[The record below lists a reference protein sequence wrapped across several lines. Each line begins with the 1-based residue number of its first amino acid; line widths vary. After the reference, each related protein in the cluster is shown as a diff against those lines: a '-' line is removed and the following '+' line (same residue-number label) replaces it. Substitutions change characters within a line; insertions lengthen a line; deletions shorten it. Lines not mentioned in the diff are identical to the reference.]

1 MQISHSIP
9 RLTADEAAAII
20 PHGATV
26 GFSAFTPSGAAKAV
40 PRALAQRAKDLH
52 AEGKPFKI
60 RVLTGAS
67 TGPHI
72 DKELAEANAIEWR
85 APYQSSKEL
94 RKRINEQE
102 TQFVDMHLS
111 HVPQMI
117 EFGFFGKVDVAVIEA
132 VDVTADG
139 RVYLSTSSGVSPS
152 LLRHAEKVI
161 IEINHHHSKR
171 LAEMHDVM
179 ILPPPP
185 QRSPIPLH
193 HPLSKIGTPYAAVD
207 PKKIVGVVETNEE
220 DGVVPMTEPDD
231 TSRQIAGHVVEFLL
245 AELAAGRIP
254 QEFLPM
260 QSGVGNVANAVMAG
274 LGEICMA

>member
-9 RLTADEAAAII
+9 RLTADEAAAVI

-67 TGPHI
+67 TGPQI

-117 EFGFFGKVDVAVIEA
+117 EVGFFGKVGGAGNAGVNA
-132 VDVTADG
+132 TTDG
-139 RVYLSTSSGVSPS
+139 GGDLAPRPGVS
-152 LLRHAEKVI
+152 
-161 IEINHHHSKR
+161 
-171 LAEMHDVM
+171 
-179 ILPPPP
+179 
-185 QRSPIPLH
+185 
-193 HPLSKIGTPYAAVD
+193 
-207 PKKIVGVVETNEE
+207 
-220 DGVVPMTEPDD
+220 
-231 TSRQIAGHVVEFLL
+231 
-245 AELAAGRIP
+245 
-254 QEFLPM
+254 
-260 QSGVGNVANAVMAG
+260 
-274 LGEICMA
+274 

>member
-9 RLTADEAAAII
+9 RLTADEAAAVI

-67 TGPHI
+67 TGPQI

-102 TQFVDMHLS
+102 TQFVDIDRKSTRLNSS
-111 HVPQMI
+111 HVAI
-117 EFGFFGKVDVAVIEA
+117 SYAVFC
-132 VDVTADG
+132 
-139 RVYLSTSSGVSPS
+139 L
-152 LLRHAEKVI
+152 KKKN
-161 IEINHHHSKR
+161 IN
-171 LAEMHDVM
+171 
-179 ILPPPP
+179 
-185 QRSPIPLH
+185 
-193 HPLSKIGTPYAAVD
+193 
-207 PKKIVGVVETNEE
+207 IV
-220 DGVVPMTEPDD
+220 
-231 TSRQIAGHVVEFLL
+231 
-245 AELAAGRIP
+245 
-254 QEFLPM
+254 
-260 QSGVGNVANAVMAG
+260 
-274 LGEICMA
+274 